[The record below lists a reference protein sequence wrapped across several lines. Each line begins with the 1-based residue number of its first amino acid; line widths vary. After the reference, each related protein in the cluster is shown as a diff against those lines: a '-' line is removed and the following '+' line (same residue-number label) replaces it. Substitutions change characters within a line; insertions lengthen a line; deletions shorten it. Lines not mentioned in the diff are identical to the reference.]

1 MTEGERGRNGEEEEE
16 ELDHW
21 WRPGLS
27 GSWRPAWPKTL
38 VFWAEWHHFI
48 CSGKKRSFSR
58 LNLDTGAGG
67 GDFCR
72 LLSTL
77 VGSGIP
83 DNALLIAFSSS
94 TLVKMFMVL
103 LVKMR
108 AGKCW
113 KLFYGDRNLKDPT
126 GIFDGVTGR
135 RSASCSVRLTWS
147 DQDGDDDPL
156 WWKWWISLMEIIKR
170 LMMWSLVQAKCH
182 NSIIFYSCSFSFK
195 RIVFLAIFHDDTDFG
210 QSDDDYFMSPGAS
223 NS

>member
-48 CSGKKRSFSR
+48 CSGKKRWFSR

-94 TLVKMFMVL
+94 TLVKMFNEHEHCSWWYWWRWGLGSVESSLAFM
-103 LVKMR
+103 MI
-108 AGKCW
+108 GTW
-113 KLFYGDRNLKDPT
+113 KIQQG
-126 GIFDGVTGR
+126 
-135 RSASCSVRLTWS
+135 SLT
-147 DQDGDDDPL
+147 
-156 WWKWWISLMEIIKR
+156 E
-170 LMMWSLVQAKCH
+170 SLVGDLLPAR
-182 NSIIFYSCSFSFK
+182 F
-195 RIVFLAIFHDDTDFG
+195 V
-210 QSDDDYFMSPGAS
+210 SPGVIKMEMMTLS
-223 NS
+223 DGNGNYNKNNDMIIGPSKMP